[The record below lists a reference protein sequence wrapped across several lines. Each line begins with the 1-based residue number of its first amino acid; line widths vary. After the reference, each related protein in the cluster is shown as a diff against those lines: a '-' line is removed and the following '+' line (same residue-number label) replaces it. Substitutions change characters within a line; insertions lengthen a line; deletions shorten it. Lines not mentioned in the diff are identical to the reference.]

1 MSNPSDFIIEN
12 GVLTRY
18 VGPGGDVEIP
28 EGVTSIGNLA
38 FLNCRNLTN
47 VMIPVGVTSIG
58 NLAFSNCSNLIN
70 VTIPDGVTSVGGG
83 SFSNCRSLMS
93 VTIPASVISVG
104 AGAFSDC
111 RSLMSVTISENVI
124 NIGKEAF
131 KNCNSLT
138 SVYIS
143 SIKAWCGIKYE
154 NASANPLYYAAN
166 LYMNGTLLKDLV
178 IPKGVTSISNWAFFH
193 CGSLTSLTIPEGVTS
208 IGGRAFSGCGN
219 LTSVTIPDSVTSIG
233 PGAFNGCNALADENG
248 LVIVRDILFDCV
260 GSHDELVIPNSVTR
274 ISIAAFHRCESLVSV
289 TIPEGVTSIGRS
301 AFEDCISLKHIT
313 IPDSV
318 MKIGDCAFKNCCSLT
333 KVNIPAG
340 VTSIGDCAFYGCA
353 LRSIIIPES
362 VTSISDSAFCF
373 CRSLTNVTIP
383 ESVTSI
389 GNKAFYSCHDLT
401 SVTIP
406 KSVTS
411 LGSDAFDACTSL
423 TDVTIQKGVKR
434 IGVRAFERCR
444 SLKSIMI
451 PEGVISIC
459 KGAFFECRSLTSVTI
474 PESVTDIGDEA
485 FCECEL
491 QIVNAAKPLTS
502 KVTGKGSFC
511 LIIPGE
517 TPQYLSYSAKTN
529 QDNLTDFWAG
539 RNWVAYDLE
548 LINNGP
554 KYKYPMHVRLFG
566 ALGRLLNPVELS
578 EENHAM
584 FIELLNKNAK
594 KLVPLAEMLGDG
606 ELIKAIFSLGILD
619 DKNIKAV
626 KKLLAE
632 SAIPEL
638 AALASME
645 TTAAAK
651 KKTEK
656 KAEPTSPLAKEYAEK
671 LKAIKGDALIKK
683 MKLIGTAFPKVL
695 LQNGS
700 EAPEELFRFL
710 LASYGSQLGGHY
722 HFVPEVDKAAELLRY
737 DSLCEAMDVVSNHL
751 DGPSYPAVIP
761 LLCRF
766 GNASQIRALTE
777 AWKDWIDWSKYSRR
791 GRNACEYLL
800 RALPL
805 SDTREA
811 VVWLEKNGRLWN
823 YLDPAN
829 VKGYFDMREVNWEE
843 ITGDSEGEVFVK
855 EHYSPESGRSQDSC
869 MVGLY
874 RFAKLR
880 GISLADVYEQ
890 YLFDFGFD
898 AEGKKVY
905 DLGVTTVEAYIDR
918 ELKLSLYDTVNKKKV
933 RGMPKKGI
941 DPAVQKKAADDLAD
955 LRGNIK
961 KAVKI
966 KTDQLFADYLSGKDV
981 PADAWQKSYLNNP
994 LLRNIAELLVWEQDG
1009 NCFTLDASGLIDS
1022 NGTAYLISEKPIRIA
1037 HPMEMKPEDVA
1048 AWQKYYTAHNLKQ
1061 PFQQVW
1067 EPVYEQS
1074 EIREDRYKDC
1084 QINANYLK
1092 SQSRRGIHVEWWENY
1107 WVESRDF
1114 RIQGFEVDVR
1124 EADREDD
1131 KLRLEIVSLRALEW
1145 NRRANMVIAFL
1156 DRITVWDRVKKDD
1169 VRVMDHVSRFTLA
1182 QITEMIQI
1190 AQEANA
1196 VNVLALLLEYKNAHF
1211 ADFDPMDEFT
1221 LEW

>member
-1 MSNPSDFIIEN
+1 MSNSSDFVIKD
-12 GVLTRY
+12 GVLKKY
-18 VGPGGDVEIP
+18 NGPGGDIGIP
-28 EGVTSIGNLA
+28 EGVTSIGNLS
-38 FLNCRNLTN
+38 FYD
-47 VMIPVGVTSIG
+47 
-58 NLAFSNCSNLIN
+58 CS
-70 VTIPDGVTSVGGG
+70 S
-83 SFSNCRSLMS
+83 
-93 VTIPASVISVG
+93 
-104 AGAFSDC
+104 
-111 RSLMSVTISENVI
+111 
-124 NIGKEAF
+124 
-131 KNCNSLT
+131 
-138 SVYIS
+138 
-143 SIKAWCGIKYE
+143 
-154 NASANPLYYAAN
+154 
-166 LYMNGTLLKDLV
+166 
-178 IPKGVTSISNWAFFH
+178 
-193 CGSLTSLTIPEGVTS
+193 
-208 IGGRAFSGCGN
+208 

-233 PGAFNGCNALADENG
+233 YMAFYSCTSIKSVIIPDNVTSLGERAFSGCSSLTSVMISDSITNIGEETFYGCLNLTRVKIPDNVKSISKDAFYGCTKARFEGSSKALERLHQVFFQTEKGVLISYNG
-248 LVIVRDILFDCV
+248 LGGNV
-260 GSHDELVIPNSVTR
+260 VIPGEVT
-274 ISIAAFHRCESLVSV
+274 IIGKEAFYGCSSLVSV
-289 TIPEGVTSIGRS
+289 TIP
-301 AFEDCISLKHIT
+301 K
-313 IPDSV
+313 SV
-318 MKIGDCAFKNCCSLT
+318 S
-333 KVNIPAG
+333 
-340 VTSIGDCAFYGCA
+340 
-353 LRSIIIPES
+353 
-362 VTSISDSAFCF
+362 SISYNAF
-373 CRSLTNVTIP
+373 S
-383 ESVTSI
+383 
-389 GNKAFYSCHDLT
+389 
-401 SVTIP
+401 
-406 KSVTS
+406 
-411 LGSDAFDACTSL
+411 
-423 TDVTIQKGVKR
+423 
-434 IGVRAFERCR
+434 RCR
-444 SLKSIMI
+444 RLTTVTLQNSI
-451 PEGVISIC
+451 
-459 KGAFFECRSLTSVTI
+459 TN
-474 PESVTDIGDEA
+474 IGEEA
-485 FCECEL
+485 FSECDL
-491 QIVNAAKPLTS
+491 QIVYSPKLLSS
-502 KVTGKGSFC
+502 KETGKCSFC
-511 LIIPGE
+511 QLIPGD
-517 TPQYLSYSAKTN
+517 TPQYLAYSSKAYE
-529 QDNLTDFWAG
+529 DNLTDYGGGKDWT
-539 RNWVAYDLE
+539 AYDLE

-554 KYKYPMHVRLFG
+554 KYKYPLHVRLFG
-566 ALGRLLNPVELS
+566 AVGRLLNPVELS

-671 LKAIKGDALIKK
+671 LKEIKGDALIKK

-700 EAPEELFRFL
+700 EAPEEIFRFL

-722 HFVPEVDKAAELLRY
+722 HFVPEADKAAELLRY

-823 YLDPAN
+823 YLDPTN

-855 EHYSPESGRSQDSC
+855 DHYSPGSGRSQDSC

-880 GISLADVYEQ
+880 GISLTGVYEQ

-898 AEGKKVY
+898 AQGKKVY
-905 DLGVTTVEAYIDR
+905 DLGVTTVEASIDR
-918 ELKLSLYDTVNKKKV
+918 ELKVSLYDTVNKKKV

-941 DPAVQKKAADDLAD
+941 DPAAQKKAADDLAD

-966 KTDQLFADYLSGKDV
+966 KTDQLFADYLSGKAV
-981 PADAWQKSYLNNP
+981 PADAWQKSYPNNP

-1009 NCFTLDASGLIDS
+1009 SCFTLDASGLIDS
-1022 NGTAYLISEKPIRIA
+1022 TGTAYMISEKPIRIA
-1037 HPMEMKPEDVA
+1037 HPMEMKPDDIA

-1084 QINANYLK
+1084 PINANYLK

-1107 WVESRDF
+1107 WTGSHDF
-1114 RIQGFEVDVR
+1114 RIQGFEVDAR
-1124 EADREDD
+1124 EADREDG

-1156 DRITVWDRVKKDD
+1156 DRITVWDRIKKDD
-1169 VRVMDHVSRFTLA
+1169 VRVMDHVTRFTLA
-1182 QITEMIQI
+1182 QITEMVQI

-1211 ADFDPMDEFT
+1211 SDFDPMDEFT

>member
-12 GVLTRY
+12 GVLTKY
-18 VGPGGDVEIP
+18 VGLGGDV
-28 EGVTSIGNLA
+28 V
-38 FLNCRNLTN
+38 
-47 VMIPVGVTSIG
+47 
-58 NLAFSNCSNLIN
+58 
-70 VTIPDGVTSVGGG
+70 IPDGVTSIGESAFDGCKGLITLTVPEGVQRVSSFAFRGCCSMTTLSIPNNVTNIGWSAFEGCSSLLDIKIPERLTEISG
-83 SFSNCRSLMS
+83 SMFDGCSSLTS
-93 VTIPASVISVG
+93 ITIPA
-104 AGAFSDC
+104 
-111 RSLMSVTISENVI
+111 
-124 NIGKEAF
+124 
-131 KNCNSLT
+131 
-138 SVYIS
+138 
-143 SIKAWCGIKYE
+143 
-154 NASANPLYYAAN
+154 
-166 LYMNGTLLKDLV
+166 
-178 IPKGVTSISNWAFFH
+178 GVTSIGSRAFFA
-193 CGSLTSLTIPEGVTS
+193 CSSLLNVTIPESVTSISSEAFSYCRNLTGVTIPEGVTR
-208 IGGRAFSGCGN
+208 IGDNAFY
-219 LTSVTIPDSVTSIG
+219 
-233 PGAFNGCNALADENG
+233 
-248 LVIVRDILFDCV
+248 DC
-260 GSHDELVIPNSVTR
+260 R
-274 ISIAAFHRCESLVSV
+274 SLMSV
-289 TIPEGVTSIGRS
+289 TIPEGVTSIGKS
-301 AFEDCISLKHIT
+301 AFSKCSGLANVT
-313 IPDSV
+313 IPESV
-318 MKIGDCAFKNCCSLT
+318 TNIGFSAFSVCTSLTDVIIQKGVISIGSCAFKSCHSLKSMT
-333 KVNIPAG
+333 VPEG
-340 VTSIGDCAFYGCA
+340 VTSIGRRAFADCC
-353 LRSIIIPES
+353 
-362 VTSISDSAFCF
+362 
-373 CRSLTNVTIP
+373 SLTSVTIP

-389 GNKAFYSCHDLT
+389 GDSAFCGCS
-401 SVTIP
+401 
-406 KSVTS
+406 
-411 LGSDAFDACTSL
+411 
-423 TDVTIQKGVKR
+423 
-434 IGVRAFERCR
+434 
-444 SLKSIMI
+444 
-451 PEGVISIC
+451 
-459 KGAFFECRSLTSVTI
+459 SLTSVTI

-517 TPQYLSYSAKTN
+517 TPQYLSYSAKAN
-529 QDNLTDFWAG
+529 QDNLTDFG
-539 RNWVAYDLE
+539 SGKNWTAYDLE

-566 ALGRLLNPVELS
+566 ALGRLLNPMELS

-594 KLVPLAEMLGDG
+594 KLVPLAEMIGDG
-606 ELIKAIFSLGILD
+606 ELIKALFSIGILD

-632 SAIPEL
+632 SATPAL
-638 AALASME
+638 AALAAME
-645 TTAAAK
+645 TTAAVK

-671 LKAIKGDALIKK
+671 LKEIKGDALIKK

-695 LQNGS
+695 LQDGS
-700 EAPEELFRFL
+700 EAPEEVFRFL

-722 HFVPEVDKAAELLRY
+722 HFVPEADKAAELLRY

-855 EHYSPESGRSQDSC
+855 EHYSPESGRSQDIC

-898 AEGKKVY
+898 AQGKKIY

-966 KTDQLFADYLSGKDV
+966 KTDQLFADYLSGKAV
-981 PADAWQKSYLNNP
+981 PANAWQKSYLNNP

-1022 NGTAYLISEKPIRIA
+1022 TGTVYLISEKPIRIA
-1037 HPMEMKPEDVA
+1037 HPMEMKPEDIA
-1048 AWQKYYTAHNLKQ
+1048 AWQKYYTNHNLKQ
-1061 PFQQVW
+1061 PFPQIW

-1084 QINANYLK
+1084 PINANYLK

-1107 WVESRDF
+1107 WTGSHDF
-1114 RIQGFEVDVR
+1114 RIQGFTVDAR
-1124 EADREDD
+1124 EADSEDG
-1131 KLRLEIVSLRALEW
+1131 KLRLEIVSLRPLEW
-1145 NRRANMVIAFL
+1145 NRQANMVIAFL

-1169 VRVMDHVSRFTLA
+1169 VRVMDHISRFTLA

-1211 ADFDPMDEFT
+1211 ADFNPMDEFT
-1221 LEW
+1221 LE

>member
-1 MSNPSDFIIEN
+1 MSNPYDFVIEN
-12 GVLTRY
+12 GVLTKY
-18 VGPGGDVEIP
+18 VGPGGDV
-28 EGVTSIGNLA
+28 V
-38 FLNCRNLTN
+38 
-47 VMIPVGVTSIG
+47 
-58 NLAFSNCSNLIN
+58 
-70 VTIPDGVTSVGGG
+70 IPDGVTSIGDSAFYDFCG
-83 SFSNCRSLMS
+83 LKK
-93 VTIPASVISVG
+93 VTSVI
-104 AGAFSDC
+104 
-111 RSLMSVTISENVI
+111 
-124 NIGKEAF
+124 
-131 KNCNSLT
+131 
-138 SVYIS
+138 
-143 SIKAWCGIKYE
+143 
-154 NASANPLYYAAN
+154 
-166 LYMNGTLLKDLV
+166 
-178 IPKGVTSISNWAFFH
+178 IP
-193 CGSLTSLTIPEGVTS
+193 GSVTS
-208 IGGRAFSGCGN
+208 IGGSAFSYCSS
-219 LTSVTIPDSVTSIG
+219 LTSV
-233 PGAFNGCNALADENG
+233 A
-248 LVIVRDILFDCV
+248 
-260 GSHDELVIPNSVTR
+260 
-274 ISIAAFHRCESLVSV
+274 
-289 TIPEGVTSIGRS
+289 
-301 AFEDCISLKHIT
+301 
-313 IPDSV
+313 
-318 MKIGDCAFKNCCSLT
+318 
-333 KVNIPAG
+333 
-340 VTSIGDCAFYGCA
+340 
-353 LRSIIIPES
+353 IPES
-362 VTSISDSAFCF
+362 VRSIGDRAFC
-373 CRSLTNVTIP
+373 
-383 ESVTSI
+383 
-389 GNKAFYSCHDLT
+389 SC
-401 SVTIP
+401 S
-406 KSVTS
+406 
-411 LGSDAFDACTSL
+411 
-423 TDVTIQKGVKR
+423 
-434 IGVRAFERCR
+434 
-444 SLKSIMI
+444 
-451 PEGVISIC
+451 
-459 KGAFFECRSLTSVTI
+459 SLTSVTI
-474 PESVTDIGDEA
+474 PESVRRIGYGAFEYCRSLASITIPENVRTINNSAFQDCSSLKRVTISGNVTTIDFNAFQNCTSLTDVTIPEGVTKIGDEA
-485 FCECEL
+485 FSGCSRLTNITIPESVEDIGYGAFERCGL
-491 QIVNAAKPLTS
+491 QTVYSSKPLTS
-502 KVTGKGSFC
+502 EATRKSSFC
-511 LIIPGE
+511 LLILGE
-517 TPQYLSYSAKTN
+517 ATQHLAYSSKVYE
-529 QDNLTDFWAG
+529 DNLTDFGSGKDWT
-539 RNWVAYDLE
+539 AYDLE

-566 ALGRLLNPVELS
+566 ALGRLLNPMELS
-578 EENHAM
+578 EENHTM

-619 DKNIKAV
+619 DKNIKTV
-626 KKLLAE
+626 KKLLTE

-638 AALASME
+638 AALAAME

-651 KKTEK
+651 KKAEK

-700 EAPEELFRFL
+700 EAPEEIFRFL

-722 HFVPEVDKAAELLRY
+722 HFVPEADKAAELLRY

-855 EHYSPESGRSQDSC
+855 EHYSPESGRSQDIC

-898 AEGKKVY
+898 AQGKKIY
-905 DLGVTTVEAYIDR
+905 DLGVTTVEASIDR

-966 KTDQLFADYLSGKDV
+966 KTDQLFADYLSGKAV

-1067 EPVYEQS
+1067 ESVYEQS

-1084 QINANYLK
+1084 PINANYLK
-1092 SQSRRGIHVEWWENY
+1092 NQSRRGIHVEWWENY

-1114 RIQGFEVDVR
+1114 RIQGFEVDAC
-1124 EADREDD
+1124 EADREDG
-1131 KLRLEIVSLRALEW
+1131 KLRLEIVSLRPLEW

-1169 VRVMDHVSRFTLA
+1169 VRVMDHVSCFTLA

-1211 ADFDPMDEFT
+1211 ADFNPMDEFT

>member
-1 MSNPSDFIIEN
+1 MSNASDFIIEN
-12 GVLTRY
+12 GVLTKY

-28 EGVTSIGNLA
+28 EGVTSIGESA
-38 FLNCRNLTN
+38 FDGCKGLT
-47 VMIPVGVTSIG
+47 T
-58 NLAFSNCSNLIN
+58 
-70 VTIPDGVTSVGGG
+70 
-83 SFSNCRSLMS
+83 
-93 VTIPASVISVG
+93 
-104 AGAFSDC
+104 
-111 RSLMSVTISENVI
+111 
-124 NIGKEAF
+124 
-131 KNCNSLT
+131 
-138 SVYIS
+138 
-143 SIKAWCGIKYE
+143 
-154 NASANPLYYAAN
+154 
-166 LYMNGTLLKDLV
+166 
-178 IPKGVTSISNWAFFH
+178 
-193 CGSLTSLTIPEGVTS
+193 LTIPERVQR
-208 IGGRAFSGCGN
+208 IGSFAFRGCCSMTT
-219 LTSVTIPDSVTSIG
+219 LS
-233 PGAFNGCNALADENG
+233 
-248 LVIVRDILFDCV
+248 
-260 GSHDELVIPNSVTR
+260 IPNSVTN
-274 ISIAAFHRCESLVSV
+274 
-289 TIPEGVTSIGRS
+289 IGWS
-301 AFEDCISLKHIT
+301 AFERCSNLLDIKIPERLTEISGSMF
-313 IPDSV
+313 D
-318 MKIGDCAFKNCCSLT
+318 GCRSLT
-333 KVNIPAG
+333 SITIPAG
-340 VTSIGDCAFYGCA
+340 VTSIGSRAFFSC
-353 LRSIIIPES
+353 S
-362 VTSISDSAFCF
+362 
-373 CRSLTNVTIP
+373 SLVNVTIP

-389 GNKAFYSCHDLT
+389 GSKAFSYCQNLT

-406 KSVTS
+406 AGVTNIS
-411 LGSDAFDACTSL
+411 KN
-423 TDVTIQKGVKR
+423 V
-434 IGVRAFERCR
+434 FENC
-444 SLKSIMI
+444 S
-451 PEGVISIC
+451 
-459 KGAFFECRSLTSVTI
+459 SLTSVTI
-474 PESVTDIGDEA
+474 PESVMSIGDWAFSGCISLMSVTISSNIASIGDSAFYGCRSLKGVNISSIDAWCKIKFGTISANPLYYAHNLYLNGNLIENLVLLDGVTSIGGGA
-485 FCECEL
+485 FCGCTNLASVTIPSSVISIGNSAFFGCTNLTNVTIPGNVISIGNSAFYNCSNLTSVTIQAYVKSIGARAFSGCPL
-491 QIVNAAKPLTS
+491 QIVSSPQTLTS
-502 KVTGKGSFC
+502 RTADNRSFGLILTGEKA
-511 LIIPGE
+511 E
-517 TPQYLSYSAKTN
+517 YRAYSAKTDT
-529 QDNLTDFWAG
+529 DNVSEFVVKASWT
-539 RNWVAYDLE
+539 AYDLE

-554 KYKYPMHVRLFG
+554 KYKYSLPARLLG

-578 EENHAM
+578 EENRAM

-606 ELIKAIFSLGILD
+606 ELIKALFSLGILE

-632 SAIPEL
+632 SATPAL
-638 AALASME
+638 AALAAME
-645 TTAAAK
+645 TTAAVK

-671 LKAIKGDALIKK
+671 LKEIKGNALIKK

-700 EAPEELFRFL
+700 EAPEEIFRFL

-722 HFVPEVDKAAELLRY
+722 HFVPEADKAAELLRY
-737 DSLCEAMDVVSNHL
+737 DSLCEAMDTVSNHL

-811 VVWLEKNGRLWN
+811 VVWLEKYGTLGN
-823 YLDPAN
+823 YLDPGN
-829 VKGYFDMREVNWEE
+829 TKNYYDMSKVDWED
-843 ITGDSEGEVFVK
+843 ITGDAEGKAFVRDNGATESEWFRE
-855 EHYSPESGRSQDSC
+855 
-869 MVGLY
+869 VGLY

-898 AEGKKVY
+898 AQGKKVY
-905 DLGVTTVEAYIDR
+905 DLGVTTVEASIDR

-966 KTDQLFADYLSGKDV
+966 KTDQLFADYLNGKTV

-994 LLRNIAELLVWEQDG
+994 LLRNLAELLVWEQDG
-1009 NCFTLDASGLIDS
+1009 SCFTLDASGLIDS
-1022 NGTAYLISEKPIRIA
+1022 TGTAYMISEKPIRLA
-1037 HPMEMKPEDVA
+1037 HPMEMKSEDVA

-1061 PFQQVW
+1061 PFPQVW

-1084 QINANYLK
+1084 PINVNYLK

-1107 WVESRDF
+1107 WTGSHDF
-1114 RIQGFEVDVR
+1114 RIQGFEVDAR
-1124 EADREDD
+1124 EADREDG
-1131 KLRLEIVSLRALEW
+1131 KLRLEIVSLRPLEW

-1169 VRVMDHVSRFTLA
+1169 VRVMDQVSRFTLA

>member
-1 MSNPSDFIIEN
+1 MSNSSDFVIKD
-12 GVLTRY
+12 GVLKKY
-18 VGPGGDVEIP
+18 NGPGGDIGIP
-28 EGVTSIGNLA
+28 EGVTSIGNLS
-38 FLNCRNLTN
+38 FYD
-47 VMIPVGVTSIG
+47 
-58 NLAFSNCSNLIN
+58 CS
-70 VTIPDGVTSVGGG
+70 S
-83 SFSNCRSLMS
+83 
-93 VTIPASVISVG
+93 
-104 AGAFSDC
+104 
-111 RSLMSVTISENVI
+111 
-124 NIGKEAF
+124 
-131 KNCNSLT
+131 
-138 SVYIS
+138 
-143 SIKAWCGIKYE
+143 
-154 NASANPLYYAAN
+154 
-166 LYMNGTLLKDLV
+166 
-178 IPKGVTSISNWAFFH
+178 
-193 CGSLTSLTIPEGVTS
+193 
-208 IGGRAFSGCGN
+208 

-233 PGAFNGCNALADENG
+233 YMAFYSCTSIKSVIIPDNVTSLGERAFSGCSSLTSVMISDSITNIGEETFYGCLNLTRVKIPDNVKSISKDAFYGCTKARFEGSSKALERLHQVFFQTEKGVLISYNG
-248 LVIVRDILFDCV
+248 LGGNV
-260 GSHDELVIPNSVTR
+260 VIPGEVT
-274 ISIAAFHRCESLVSV
+274 IIGKEAFYGCSSLVSV
-289 TIPEGVTSIGRS
+289 TIP
-301 AFEDCISLKHIT
+301 K
-313 IPDSV
+313 SV
-318 MKIGDCAFKNCCSLT
+318 S
-333 KVNIPAG
+333 
-340 VTSIGDCAFYGCA
+340 
-353 LRSIIIPES
+353 
-362 VTSISDSAFCF
+362 SISYNAF
-373 CRSLTNVTIP
+373 S
-383 ESVTSI
+383 
-389 GNKAFYSCHDLT
+389 
-401 SVTIP
+401 
-406 KSVTS
+406 
-411 LGSDAFDACTSL
+411 
-423 TDVTIQKGVKR
+423 
-434 IGVRAFERCR
+434 RCR
-444 SLKSIMI
+444 RLTTVTLQNSI
-451 PEGVISIC
+451 
-459 KGAFFECRSLTSVTI
+459 TN
-474 PESVTDIGDEA
+474 IGEEA
-485 FCECEL
+485 FSECDL
-491 QIVNAAKPLTS
+491 QIVYSPKLLSS
-502 KVTGKGSFC
+502 KETGKCSFC
-511 LIIPGE
+511 QLIPGD
-517 TPQYLSYSAKTN
+517 TPQYLAYSSKAYE
-529 QDNLTDFWAG
+529 DNLTDYGGGKDWT
-539 RNWVAYDLE
+539 AYDLE

-554 KYKYPMHVRLFG
+554 KYKYPLHVRLFG
-566 ALGRLLNPVELS
+566 AVGRLLNPVELS

-671 LKAIKGDALIKK
+671 LKEIKGDALIKK

-700 EAPEELFRFL
+700 EAPEEIFRFL

-722 HFVPEVDKAAELLRY
+722 HFVPEADKAAELLRY

-823 YLDPAN
+823 YLDPTN

-880 GISLADVYEQ
+880 GISLTGVYEQ

-898 AEGKKVY
+898 AQGKKVY
-905 DLGVTTVEAYIDR
+905 DLGVTTVEASIDR
-918 ELKLSLYDTVNKKKV
+918 ELKVSLYDTVNKKKV

-941 DPAVQKKAADDLAD
+941 DPAAQKKAADDLAD

-966 KTDQLFADYLSGKDV
+966 KTDQLFADYLSGKAV
-981 PADAWQKSYLNNP
+981 PADAWQKSYPNNP

-1009 NCFTLDASGLIDS
+1009 SCFTLDASGLIDS
-1022 NGTAYLISEKPIRIA
+1022 TGTAYMISEKPIRIA
-1037 HPMEMKPEDVA
+1037 HPMEMKPDDIA

-1084 QINANYLK
+1084 PINANYLK

-1107 WVESRDF
+1107 WTGSHDF
-1114 RIQGFEVDVR
+1114 RIQGFEVDAR
-1124 EADREDD
+1124 EADREDG

-1156 DRITVWDRVKKDD
+1156 DRITVWDRIKKDD
-1169 VRVMDHVSRFTLA
+1169 VRVMDHVTRFTLA
-1182 QITEMIQI
+1182 QITEMVQI

-1211 ADFDPMDEFT
+1211 SDFDPMDEFT